1 MDKVPDQTGIASF
14 SDRNSVAKG
23 CRTVLAV
30 IETATDK
37 VTAMRAT
44 GTHVIAITRI
54 DSLVQDIE
62 SLRDITKRVQ
72 ERSEGLCKPPVP
84 ESTLQHTC
92 AVLSACNTALIKLD
106 AKLAAMASGNPH
118 SEDLEVL
125 QAGLRTYASA
135 LSLALDV
142 VNM

>member
-1 MDKVPDQTGIASF
+1 MGPTMDKVPDQTGIASF

-62 SLRDITKRVQ
+62 SQQDITKRMQ

-84 ESTLQHTC
+84 ESTLQHT
-92 AVLSACNTALIKLD
+92 NTKHTTNNTTHNKKNT
-106 AKLAAMASGNPH
+106 KLAAM
-118 SEDLEVL
+118 
-125 QAGLRTYASA
+125 
-135 LSLALDV
+135 
-142 VNM
+142 